1 VDFCHF
7 FDNNETFYQ
16 TFDFSPKPTS
26 LMKTKLVILAIFF
39 TTFQA
44 FSQGIIRGKVFN
56 SVNNE
61 PVAFAN
67 VLVLNTDLGA
77 ITDEN
82 GNYEINNVPPGL
94 YNVRAS
100 FVGYKSSTAFEVQVI
115 LARGTQLDFELME
128 EASDLSEVVV
138 SSEFTRSEETPLSV
152 RKLNTNEIERYPG
165 GNRDISRVIQSLPG
179 VASTP
184 SFRNDILIRG
194 GAPNENRFFVDEI
207 EVPVI
212 NHFSTQGSSGGPV
225 GILNVNLIKNVD
237 LIAGGFP
244 ANRMDALSSFF
255 DIQLKEG
262 RRDKMFTQLTVG
274 ASELTLSNEGPIS
287 EKTTYLFS
295 ARRSYLQGLF
305 RVLGLP
311 FLPTFNDFQ
320 FKTTTKLN
328 EKTELTFL
336 GIGAIDNFELNEELP
351 EGETEEEIENRLYL
365 LDVLPIQTQW
375 NYTTGVK
382 LKRFRENGFW
392 TFVLSRNMLN
402 NQSIKYSGNDDSSEN
417 NLLFDYSSQESEN
430 KFRAENSIF
439 GKGYTLKYGV
449 NYQYSRY
456 FISNFDRSA
465 LATTG
470 GVIDVESTSFFNQY
484 GAFVSGSKN
493 FSNDRLLLT
502 GGIRIDGADFA
513 KTASNPLNQI
523 SPRVSAS
530 YQLRPNLFA
539 TANAGIYY
547 QKPSYSVLGFQ
558 DNDGEL
564 VNQEN
569 DVRYIRNS
577 QLIGGIELLV
587 PEKNRRFTA
596 EAFYKKYSNYPS
608 SIRNG
613 ISLANLGADFG
624 VIGNE
629 PVESNSEG
637 RAYGLEILAQ
647 QRLFKNFYGIAALTL
662 VRSEFTNPNTDGFIP
677 SSWDNKFIVSLTGG
691 KRFAKNWEI
700 GARWR
705 FLGGTPYTP
714 FDLEESSLISNWDLR
729 NVGILDYSQINAIRL
744 DPFHQLDLRVD
755 KKYFF
760 DRWNLNWYI
769 DIQNLYNFQ
778 AEQAPVLIPV
788 RDNSGN
794 ILVDPVDPTRYQL
807 KLIDNPAGNLLPTV
821 GIIVEF

>member
-1 VDFCHF
+1 M
-7 FDNNETFYQ
+7 TFR
-16 TFDFSPKPTS
+16 
-26 LMKTKLVILAIFF
+26 LILLVLFIIP
-39 TTFQA
+39 FQV
-44 FSQGIIRGKVFN
+44 FSQGTIKGKVFN
-56 SVNNE
+56 PVNNQ

-67 VLVLNTDLGA
+67 VLILNTDLGA

-82 GNYEINNVPPGL
+82 GLYEIKAVPPGL

-100 FVGYKSSTAFEVQVI
+100 FVGYKTSTAFEVQI
-115 LARGTQLDFELME
+115 TLARAVQLDFELAE
-128 EASDLSEVVV
+128 SASDLSEVVIT
-138 SSEFTRSEETPLSV
+138 SDFTRSEETPLSV

-165 GNRDISRVIQSLPG
+165 GNRDISRVIQALPG

-194 GAPNENRFFVDEI
+194 GAPNENKFYVDEI

-225 GILNVNLIKNVD
+225 GILNVNLIKNLD

-255 DIQLKEG
+255 EIQLKDG
-262 RRDKMFTQLTVG
+262 RRDKMATQVTVG

-287 EKTTYLFS
+287 EKTTYSLS

-305 RVLGLP
+305 KLLGLP

-320 FKTTTKLN
+320 LKTTTKLN
-328 EKTELTFL
+328 DKTELTFIGL
-336 GIGAIDNFELNEELP
+336 GAIDNFELNQDIP
-351 EGETEEEIENRLYL
+351 DKETEEDRENRLYL

-375 NYTTGVK
+375 NYVTGLK
-382 LKRFRENGFW
+382 LKRFRANGFW

-402 NQSIKYSGNDDSSEN
+402 NQSIKFAGNDNSSVA

-439 GKGYTLKYGV
+439 GKGYTIKYGM

-456 FISNFDRSA
+456 FIRNFDKAA
-465 LATTG
+465 LASSG
-470 GVIDVESTSFFNQY
+470 GVIDIESTSFFSQY
-484 GAFVSGSKN
+484 GIFISGSKN
-493 FSNDRLLLT
+493 FYQDRLLLT
-502 GGIRIDGADFA
+502 GGVRMDGADFSE
-513 KTASNPLNQI
+513 TAANPFNQI
-523 SPRVSAS
+523 SPRISAS

-547 QKPSYSVLGFQ
+547 QKPAYTVLGFR
-558 DNDGEL
+558 NNEGEL
-564 VNQEN
+564 ENREN
-569 DVRYIRNS
+569 DVRFIRNS
-577 QLIGGIELLV
+577 QLIAGIEFLV

-596 EAFYKKYSNYPS
+596 EAFYKKYSYYPT

-613 ISLANLGADFG
+613 IALANLGADFG

-629 PVESNSEG
+629 SVVSDAEG
-637 RAYGLEILAQ
+637 RAYGLEFLAQ
-647 QRLFKNFYGIAALTL
+647 QRLFKDFYGIAALTL
-662 VRSEFTNPNTDGFIP
+662 VRSEFTNPNTAGFVP
-677 SSWDNKFIVSLTGG
+677 SSWDNKFIVSLTAG
-691 KRFAKNWEI
+691 KRFGKNWEI
-700 GARWR
+700 GTRWR

-714 FDLEESSLISNWDLR
+714 FNLEESSLISNWDLR
-729 NVGILDYSQINAIRL
+729 NSGILDFNQINAIRL
-744 DPFHQLDLRVD
+744 DPFHQLDLRID

-760 DRWNLNWYI
+760 KRWNLNWYL

-778 AEQAPVLIPV
+778 AEQVPLLIPV
-788 RDNSGN
+788 RASNGS
-794 ILVDPVDPTRYQL
+794 ILVDPNDTSRYQL
-807 KLIDNPAGNLLPTV
+807 KLLSNTAGTILPTV
-821 GIIVEF
+821 GIIIEF